1 MVDVFEEV
9 EDQLRTERYRSLAI
23 KALPVALGVGA
34 VVLLGALGLWGW
46 DSWQTGARAKAS
58 ESYSKAMEASAQGD
72 QVKAVSL
79 YSEIARTGPA
89 AYKTMALM
97 QQGGMRLD
105 AGQTEEAVKFF
116 DDAAKASPDPLLGD
130 FARLKSAFALM
141 DTAPYKDVE
150 ARLIP
155 LNTDKGPYRME
166 AKEALAFLKL
176 REGKFK
182 EARTDFVVLS
192 QIFDASQ
199 GMRQRA
205 KAAIS
210 LIDSGSAGV
219 MAEAVKRANSAK
231 PSQLPE
237 SVILQPNGS
246 ISPSPSAEAPQ

>member
-9 EDQLRTERYRSLAI
+9 EDQLRTERYRNLAMR
-23 KALPVALGVGA
+23 ALPWAIGVGA
-34 VVLLGALGLWGW
+34 AVLIGALGLWGW
-46 DSWQTGARAKAS
+46 DSWQSSARAKAS
-58 ESYSKAMEASAQGD
+58 ESYSKAMEAGAQGD

-79 YSEIARTGPA
+79 FAEIARTGPA
-89 AYKTMALM
+89 AYKTLALM

-105 AGQTEEAVKFF
+105 AGQTAEAVKFF
-116 DDAAKASPDPLLGD
+116 DDAAKAAPDPLLGD

-155 LNTDKGPYRME
+155 LNEDKRPYRME

-176 REGKFK
+176 REGRFK

-219 MAEAVKRANSAK
+219 MAEAVKLANSAQPAQMP
-231 PSQLPE
+231 PS
-237 SVILQPNGS
+237 VMLQPNGAM
-246 ISPSPSAEAPQ
+246 SPLPSAEAPQ